1 MKITILALFPDE
13 MKQFFLKGIFQKAAK
28 KNLFEIQFINIRDF
42 TVDRYKKV
50 DDYPFGKQK
59 GMLLKPDILE
69 RAITSIE
76 NYHRYRVIYPCPK
89 GKIFNQTLA
98 NQLGQEDGIIL
109 ICGYYEG
116 MDERLISRFNIQK
129 ISMGDFVLSSGELP
143 SLMIA
148 EAVIRLIPD
157 VVGKKSSVEEDSFI
171 SGLLEYP
178 QYTHPREFSG
188 MQVPE
193 VLISGHHQKIQEW
206 KKRESLKTTLHVK
219 PELLKTYQP
228 TKEERKILQKLLIEN
243 DT

>member
-1 MKITILALFPDE
+1 MKIIILALFPDE
-13 MKQFFLKGIFQKAAK
+13 MKQFFLKGIFQKAAQ

-42 TVDRYKKV
+42 ALDHYKKV

-69 RAITSIE
+69 RAIKSIE

-116 MDERLISRFNIQK
+116 IDERLIDCFNIQK

-148 EAVIRLIPD
+148 EAILRLIPD
-157 VVGKKSSVEEDSFI
+157 VVGKKSSVEDDSI
-171 SGLLEYP
+171 VSGLLEYP
-178 QYTHPREFSG
+178 QYTHPREFAG

-193 VLISGHHQKIQEW
+193 VLISGHHQKIEAW
-206 KKRESLKTTLHVK
+206 KKKESLKTTLHVK
-219 PELLKTYQP
+219 PNLLTTYKPSKEEKQFLKELLM
-228 TKEERKILQKLLIEN
+228 EE
-243 DT
+243 